1 MTAIAP
7 PAAGCAP
14 AAAPGALAAADGGR
28 HLASRVERRIE
39 GFLDAE
45 RQRWSRRNHVLAEQ
59 VDALAGLVLAAG
71 KRLRP
76 LFCYWGFVGAGGDPL
91 DPVVVDAGAALELL
105 HASALI
111 HDDIMDGS
119 ALRRGQRTVHLQY
132 ADRHQTG
139 GWLGEARRFGEGMAI
154 LVGDL
159 AFVYADVLMQRAPA
173 AALDVFNELRVE
185 LSMGQ
190 YLEVSGTARR
200 ELDPETVRWVAV
212 YKSGKYSVERP
223 LHLGAALAGR
233 MDGLH
238 KHLSAYGLP
247 LGEAFQLRDDL
258 LGVFGDEAVTGKP
271 TGDDLREGKPTPL
284 LAAALAR
291 ADEATAALLSRVG
304 SADLDDTE
312 VSAIQAALVRTGAC
326 QEIERTIDE
335 LAGSAIEAIRRAPVA
350 PVCRHQLVELAGFVA
365 RRDR

>member
-1 MTAIAP
+1 MTTIAP
-7 PAAGCAP
+7 SPAGPAEPDLGTLPDARAGGIDVA
-14 AAAPGALAAADGGR
+14 G
-28 HLASRVERRIE
+28 RVERRIDD
-39 GFLDAE
+39 FLDAE
-45 RQRWSRRNHVLAEQ
+45 RRRWSRSNPVLAEQ
-59 VDALAGLVLAAG
+59 VDALAGLVLAPG

-76 LFCYWGFVGAGGDPL
+76 VFCYWGFVGAGGDPA
-91 DPVVVDAGAALELL
+91 DPAVIDAGAALELL

-119 ALRRGQRTVHLQY
+119 ALRRGRRTVHLQY
-132 ADRHQTG
+132 SDRHEEG
-139 GWLGEARRFGEGMAI
+139 AWLGEARRFGEGMAI

-159 AFVYADVLMQRAPA
+159 AFVYADVLMGRAPREA
-173 AALDVFNELRVE
+173 VDVFNELRVE

-200 ELDPETVRWVAV
+200 QVDLDTVRWVAV

-233 MDGLH
+233 MHDLGEH
-238 KHLSAYGLP
+238 FSAYGLP

-271 TGDDLREGKPTPL
+271 AGDDLREGKPTPL

-291 ADEATAALLSRVG
+291 ADTATSALLQRVG
-304 SADLDDTE
+304 SPDLDE
-312 VSAIQAALVRTGAC
+312 QEISAIQAALIQTGARD
-326 QEIERTIDE
+326 EIERAIDD
-335 LAGSAIEAIRRAPVA
+335 LAGTAVQSIRRAPVPA
-350 PVCRHQLVELAGFVA
+350 ACRDHLVGLAAFVA